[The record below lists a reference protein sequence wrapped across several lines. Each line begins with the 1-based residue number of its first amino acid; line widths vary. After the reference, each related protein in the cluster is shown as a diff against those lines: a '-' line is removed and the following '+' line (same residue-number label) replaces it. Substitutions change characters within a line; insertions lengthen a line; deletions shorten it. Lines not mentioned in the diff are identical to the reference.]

1 MTLVIWEV
9 VGISSPSGGKSSI
22 MFSQRFPA
30 SRYSPL
36 PGSSEDAVEAS
47 ELEKPEQSSVSRH
60 LSRSALRL
68 SGPALLSI
76 ILAVALS
83 SGLAGYGL
91 GVVVILNRTNAVQ
104 DQGIVPQGE
113 LPFHLPFA
121 YCC

>member
-1 MTLVIWEV
+1 
-9 VGISSPSGGKSSI
+9 
-22 MFSQRFPA
+22 MFSPWFPA

-36 PGSSEDAVEAS
+36 PESSEDAVEAS
-47 ELEKPEQSSVSRH
+47 ELTKPEPSSVSRH
-60 LSRSALRL
+60 LSRPASRL

-91 GVVVILNRTNAVQ
+91 GVVVILDRTNAVQ

-113 LPFHLPFA
+113 FPFHLPFP

>member
-1 MTLVIWEV
+1 ME
-9 VGISSPSGGKSSI
+9 SSV
-22 MFSQRFPA
+22 MVSQWFPG

-36 PGSSEDAVEAS
+36 PKSSEDAADTS
-47 ELEKPEQSSVSRH
+47 ELTKLEQSSISRH

-68 SGPALLSI
+68 SGPVLLSI

-91 GVVVILNRTNAVQ
+91 GVAVIPNRTNAVQ

-113 LPFHLPFA
+113 FPFHLPFA